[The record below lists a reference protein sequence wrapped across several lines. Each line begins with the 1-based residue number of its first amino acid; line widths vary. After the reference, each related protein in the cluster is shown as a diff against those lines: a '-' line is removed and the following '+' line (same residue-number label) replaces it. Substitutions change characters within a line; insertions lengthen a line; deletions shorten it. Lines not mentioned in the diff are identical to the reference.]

1 VIADTDVVIVGAGP
15 YGLSVAAHLSSAG
28 VEHRIFGDP
37 MSTWIDT
44 MPEGML
50 LKSYGFAS
58 DLYEPTG
65 HFTLE
70 RFCSEAEIPY
80 EAENVPV
87 ALSTFIRYGLA
98 FQERFVP
105 HVDRRL
111 IDNVASNGQN
121 FRIALG
127 DGEEFTARRVIVAT
141 GIRQFAQVPESLR
154 GLPVDLVSHS
164 SAHGSLAR
172 FVGRSVAIVGVGSSA
187 LDLAGL
193 LHNRGATVELFAR
206 RPEIDIAPRTLYPR
220 SNLARWRRPQSP
232 MGPGWK
238 SLLSAEGAPLY
249 RFLPRDFRMRFL
261 KSHLGPSGAWF
272 VRDQIGKVPVHTSCT
287 IQRVRP
293 VGTRLQFQARQADGT
308 SDEFEVDHLVAATGY
323 RVDVSRMSLMDDN
336 VRRRIESVDGFPSV
350 SGTFESSVPGLYF
363 AGMTTASSFGPLVRF
378 ACGAKLTAARI
389 SRTLSRGSTPTKT
402 VRQRELIRTHLL

>member
-37 MSTWIDT
+37 MSTWINT

-65 HFTLE
+65 QFTLE

-80 EAENVPV
+80 EAENLPV
-87 ALSTFIRYGLA
+87 ALGTFVQYGLA

-111 IDNVASNGQN
+111 IDSVASNGQN
-121 FRIALG
+121 FRITLG
-127 DGEEFTARRVIVAT
+127 DGEEFTARRVVVAT

-154 GLPVDLVSHS
+154 GLPADLVSHS
-164 SAHGSLAR
+164 SAHASLAR
-172 FVGRSVAIVGVGSSA
+172 FDGRSVAIVGAGSSA

-220 SNLARWRRPQSP
+220 SIVARWRRPQSP

-249 RFLPRDFRMRFL
+249 RFLPQDFRMRFL

-272 VRDQIGKVPVHTSCT
+272 VRDQIVGKLPVHTSCT
-287 IQRVRP
+287 IQRVRA
-293 VGTRLQFQARQADGT
+293 VATRLQFQVRQADGT

-336 VRRRIESVDGFPSV
+336 VRTRIESVGGFPSV

-363 AGMTTASSFGPLVRF
+363 AGMTTALSFGPLVRF
-378 ACGAKLTAARI
+378 ACGAKLTAERI
-389 SRTLSRGSTPTKT
+389 SRTLSRDSTPTT
-402 VRQRELIRTHLL
+402 TFRQSELTSTH